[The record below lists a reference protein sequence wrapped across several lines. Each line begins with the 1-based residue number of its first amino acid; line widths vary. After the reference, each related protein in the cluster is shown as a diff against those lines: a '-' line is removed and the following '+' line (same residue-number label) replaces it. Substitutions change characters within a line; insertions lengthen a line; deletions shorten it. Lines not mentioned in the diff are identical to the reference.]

1 MHLSYG
7 AKSCFLIIHILN
19 SSSTQGVADVGCL
32 PFVLPR
38 IPPNLHGCDILF
50 TSMAGNISFHS
61 SFWWKVSLQL
71 SPVLTA
77 SLPFPLHLIPVHSGY
92 CNSWFQWWPEQKATR
107 GEGLNFPGFSIKV
120 LVPFSLFEVDF
131 IPLQPWEQELWG
143 SLEDGYGQIEEIWA
157 KQGEAG

>member
-1 MHLSYG
+1 MGPNPASWLFTSLIPHPHKEWQMWDACLL
-7 AKSCFLIIHILN
+7 CFLE
-19 SSSTQGVADVGCL
+19 S
-32 PFVLPR
+32 
-38 IPPNLHGCDILF
+38 PPTSMAVTSLF

-71 SPVLTA
+71 SPILTA
-77 SLPFPLHLIPVHSGY
+77 SLPFPLRLILVHSGY

-131 IPLQPWEQELWG
+131 IPLQAWEQELWG
-143 SLEDGYGQIEEIWA
+143 NLEDGYGQIEEIWA